1 MVVQVEIFQGR
12 PAGNKAKLY
21 QNEALTAM
29 TAQPIH
35 LHPREPGE
43 ALARDM
49 LRRYDALAGS
59 PGILSADEAAQLRRA
74 LATLEN
80 LDRQY
85 GDAAALPL
93 EGTED
98 LVASVMGPL
107 ARLGDAE
114 LVIAAAL
121 WAIRH
126 EIEITVPEPVVN
138 ALAERSN
145 AARTKSE
152 LAAAFSLMQALADNV
167 RDRLGADLER
177 SNPERPWRILHANLA
192 ITAIRTEEP
201 AMIDA
206 AFDALDAALP
216 DERASFYG
224 EALALALAPGVA
236 PAVRERISERHARWT
251 PARPPGC
258 VS

>member
-1 MVVQVEIFQGR
+1 MVVQVEIFQGK
-12 PAGNKAKLY
+12 PARNKAKLY

-29 TAQPIH
+29 TPQPIH
-35 LHPREPGE
+35 LHPRDAGE
-43 ALARDM
+43 ALSRQM
-49 LRRYDALAGS
+49 LQRFDALAASSGALS
-59 PGILSADEAAQLRRA
+59 PDEAAQLRRA
-74 LATLEN
+74 LAILEN

-85 GDAAALPL
+85 AGAGPLPL

-126 EIEITVPEPVVN
+126 EIEITVPEPAVN

-167 RDRLGADLER
+167 RVRLGADLER
-177 SNPERPWRILHANLA
+177 SNPERAWRILHANLA
-192 ITAIRTEEP
+192 ITAIRSEEP

-251 PARPPGC
+251 SRPPGC